1 MKKTRISFIFLLLFA
16 QANNIFGMQN
26 FFSGLFGSKQQTSTT
41 LGKRPT
47 LAMQQVISPKR
58 RAGNVPELC
67 RLNLCE
73 FAGDIFANT
82 PEFSSGWKMR
92 DHLTPKVSAK
102 AFEALIETFVEQTK
116 AQMLTPEVWTE
127 DAIPAPSH
135 PLSQHFAEYFNL
147 GAKIEMNTG
156 YGRADINRYP
166 FVQKEMTYNENA
178 QYACIGDLHGSLHSL
193 LRILLNLHARGYL
206 NNDLQII
213 NDNFYLIFT
222 GDLID
227 RGRHGAEVVYLTLLL
242 KCLNPNNVFLIRGNH
257 ESWRIASQYGFVNE
271 MYTKFGNEKAKILL
285 DQLLDHVFNL
295 FPYALFLT
303 PNGEDYIQF
312 CHGGI
317 DPGFSPSS
325 IIDCQ
330 KQSCFY
336 MIPTT
341 PTGHLP
347 GEQDDYGNYPDAK
360 FTNYEGLN
368 WSDFRQESKNSDPD
382 KGAIYKNFSRGI
394 GYVTDTIYTS
404 NQYLQKNPGLCL
416 IIRGHEDRNKSFKM
430 LFSLGNKRENIQTP
444 KDYEYSAGPYPWEMV
459 VSCQDY
465 ERKHFK
471 PCEYFPV
478 LTCSTATE
486 GQGVESDGF
495 IILSAGTKRFDQ
507 WTVEVVEHVL
517 TREPSDTGWFSH
529 TVVSPEGLAI
539 NFFPAEGNQRGGLD
553 VAIPQ
558 HAPELATQTMTPE
571 VAPVNISNLSIQ
583 EDLTTTYFDEQS
595 PRYPW
600 DFPLKVLKIAHSFQQ
615 QFERSFDHNQVNF
628 DRELAKFIET
638 FKSETDKIFRQIA
651 EQLRVILDAQ
661 WEDGASCLSTSSKK
675 IDRIVILQFTNNLM
689 FQHYFEHYL
698 RYFLC
703 MLGLIDKET
712 KIYSL
717 MSGYS
722 CEQADSMLLPEHQY
736 AGYEPIRFFT
746 LSNLNQ
752 ALSNSEDETKTSL
765 VIGLIGNKG
774 ESDAI
779 CNHYFK
785 QIPNKWPK
793 ITFPIPYN

>member
-26 FFSGLFGSKQQTSTT
+26 FSSGLFGSKQQTSTT
-41 LGKRPT
+41 PGKRST
-47 LAMQQVISPKR
+47 SAMQQVISPKR
-58 RAGNVPELC
+58 RAGNVPQLC

-82 PEFSSGWKMR
+82 PEFASGWKMQ
-92 DHLTPKVSAK
+92 DHLTPKVSAE
-102 AFEALIETFVEQTK
+102 AFETLIKTFVEQTRT
-116 AQMLTPEVWTE
+116 QMLTPEAWT
-127 DAIPAPSH
+127 DDTVPAPEDSR
-135 PLSQHFAEYFNL
+135 LQDFSEYFNL
-147 GAKIEMNTG
+147 EAKIEMNIG
-156 YGRADINRYP
+156 YGRSDINRYP

-178 QYACIGDLHGSLHSL
+178 QYASIGDLHGSLHSL
-193 LRILLNLHARGYL
+193 LRILLNLYARGYL
-206 NNDLQII
+206 NNNLQII

-242 KCLNPNNVFLIRGNH
+242 KCLNPNNVFLVRGNH
-257 ESWRIASQYGFVNE
+257 ECRYIASQYGFVNE
-271 MYTKFGNEKAKILL
+271 MQKKFGNEKSKILL
-285 DQLLDHVFNL
+285 DQLFNHVFNL

-317 DPGFSPSS
+317 DPGFSPRS
-325 IIDCQ
+325 ITECQ
-330 KQSCFY
+330 KQYCFY
-336 MIPTT
+336 KISTT
-341 PTGHLP
+341 VTEYLP
-347 GEQDDYGNYPDAK
+347 GEPDSNNSGGKCSNYD
-360 FTNYEGLN
+360 GLN
-368 WSDFRQESKNSDPD
+368 WSDFMQEDQNSDPE
-382 KGAIYKNFSRGI
+382 RGI
-394 GYVTDTIYTS
+394 IWRNGNRGFIGYIADTIYTS
-404 NQYLQKNPGLCL
+404 KQYLEKNPGLCL
-416 IIRGHEDRNKSFKM
+416 IIRGHQDRSKSFKM
-430 LFSLGNKRENIQTP
+430 LFPLGYKYENMRAP
-444 KDYEYSAGPYPWEMV
+444 EGYEYRRGPYPWEMV
-459 VSCQDY
+459 VSNQDY
-465 ERKHFK
+465 QAKHFK
-471 PCEYFPV
+471 PCKYFPV

-486 GQGVESDGF
+486 GQGVENDGF
-495 IILSAGTKRFDQ
+495 IILSTGTKRFDQ

-529 TVVSPEGLAI
+529 AVVSPEGLAI
-539 NFFPAEGNQRGGLD
+539 NFFPSEGNQRGGLD

-571 VAPVNISNLSIQ
+571 VAPVNIRNLSIQ
-583 EDLTTTYFDEQS
+583 EDLTATYFDEQS

-600 DFPLKVLKIAHSFQQ
+600 DIPLKVLKIAQYFQP
-615 QFERSFDHNQVNF
+615 QFEKSF
-628 DRELAKFIET
+628 DRELPERIKM
-638 FKSETDKIFRQIA
+638 FKSEIDKIFRQIA
-651 EQLRVILDAQ
+651 EQLRLILDAQ
-661 WEDGASCLSTSSKK
+661 WEDGASCLSTSNKK

-717 MSGYS
+717 INNYS

-746 LSNLNQ
+746 ISNLNQ

-793 ITFPIPYN
+793 LTFPIPYN